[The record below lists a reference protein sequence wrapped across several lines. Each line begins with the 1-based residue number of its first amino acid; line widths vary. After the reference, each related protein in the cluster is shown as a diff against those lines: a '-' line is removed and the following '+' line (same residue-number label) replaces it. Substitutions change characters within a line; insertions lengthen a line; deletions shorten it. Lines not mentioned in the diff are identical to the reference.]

1 MPPADPADRR
11 KPQDS
16 EIDVYGLTHT
26 GLLRKENQDHFLIAS
41 LNRHMV
47 VHRTSLPDDAAL
59 PREPE
64 RMAFVALV
72 ADGVGSGAGEEAS
85 RLAVQTIS
93 QYIMRTVRT
102 SYAAHAADPAA
113 FARELEEAALQSHAS
128 VLERASQDDARRSM
142 ATTLTLWIGL
152 WPTSYLLH
160 VGDSRCYIYWDGA
173 LTQVSRDQ
181 TMAQALVDQGV
192 LTQTRAHS
200 TRWAHVLASAIG
212 GSQAAPVVT
221 QFDQRWGLIGLLCS
235 DGLTKHVSD
244 ERIAE
249 RLAGMTSARQVCEA
263 LLQDALDGG
272 GSDNITIVAGRTLK
286 RD

>member
-1 MPPADPADRR
+1 MADRR

-16 EIDVYGLTHT
+16 EIDVYGLTHV
-26 GLLRKENQDHFLIAS
+26 GKLRKENQDHFLIAS
-41 LNRHMV
+41 LNRQML
-47 VHRTSLPDDAAL
+47 VHQTSLPDDAAL
-59 PREPE
+59 AREPE
-64 RMAFVALV
+64 RMAFVAMV

-85 RLAVQTIS
+85 RFAVQAIS
-93 QYIMRTVRT
+93 QYVMRSVRT
-102 SYAAHAADPAA
+102 SYAAYASDPNA
-113 FARELEEAALQSHAS
+113 FAHELEEAALQCHAG
-128 VLERASQDDARRSM
+128 VLERASQDDDRRNM

-152 WPTSYLLH
+152 WPTSYLLQ
-160 VGDSRCYIYWDGA
+160 VGDSRCYIFWDGA

-221 QFDQRWGLIGLLCS
+221 QFEQRWGLIGLLCS
-235 DGLTKHVSD
+235 DGLTKHVPD

-249 RLAGMTSARQVCEA
+249 RLASMTSARQVCEA

-272 GSDNITIVAGRTLK
+272 GSDNITVVAGRTIK